1 MVPVPLVEPPTQ
13 PGVPMTLDKYFEVYR
28 DLFIHP
34 GWKQFIE
41 ETQESYDSIDLDSA
55 KDYEAFLIARTIR
68 RQLKAILAFEEG
80 IKNHEARYED
90 EKNLEVYDDSI

>member
-1 MVPVPLVEPPTQ
+1 MAPVLLAEVLTQ
-13 PGVPMTLDKYFEVYR
+13 LGVLMSLDKYFEVYR

-68 RQLKAILAFEEG
+68 RQLKAVLAFEEG

>member
-1 MVPVPLVEPPTQ
+1 MS
-13 PGVPMTLDKYFEVYR
+13 LDKYFEVYR

-41 ETQESYDSIDLDSA
+41 EAQESYDSIDLDNA
-55 KDYEAFLIARTIR
+55 KDYEAFLIARTMR
-68 RQLKAILAFEEG
+68 RMLRQNILAFEEG